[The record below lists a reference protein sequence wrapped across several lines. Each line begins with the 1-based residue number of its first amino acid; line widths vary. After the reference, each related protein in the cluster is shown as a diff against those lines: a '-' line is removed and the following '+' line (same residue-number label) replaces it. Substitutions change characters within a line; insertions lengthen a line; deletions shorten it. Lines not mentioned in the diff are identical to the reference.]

1 MKLIRFDS
9 VGGASG
15 DMILA
20 ALIDLGAD
28 ADIVRER
35 LISLPIESFRID
47 IEDCDVHGT
56 RGKRLNVLSLHES
69 HHHRVL
75 ADIRALIEQSD
86 LPDPVKAL
94 SMATFGNLAAAEA
107 EAHHTTPDKIHFHE
121 VGAIDSIVDTVGS
134 CLALHLLD
142 ADGVRVGPL
151 PLGTGTVKTAHGLL
165 PIPVPATLALLK
177 GHPVTQTDEPF
188 ELVTPTGAA
197 LLTTWQ
203 KERPASGGQGRPLRS
218 GIGFGSRTLKGR
230 LNMLRAT
237 LFDLASATSA
247 TDTSCLVLETN
258 VDDMTPELVGTLVET
273 LLERGALDVF
283 VVPAQMKKQRPG
295 LLLTILC
302 RPQDKPKMLDTLFAE
317 STTFGVRETETR
329 RTMLDRRLVPVETP
343 YGAVNIKV
351 GTWQGRDTT
360 FAPEHADCVRCARA
374 RGVPV
379 RTVYEHAMRAAA
391 DHGQGLC

>member
-1 MKLIRFDS
+1 MKQVRFDS
-9 VGGASG
+9 IGGASG

-35 LISLPIESFRID
+35 LTSLPVEPFRID

-56 RGKRLNVLSLHES
+56 RGKRLNIHIPHEP
-69 HHHRVL
+69 HHHRVM
-75 ADIRALIEQSD
+75 ADIRAMIEGAD

-94 SMATFGNLAAAEA
+94 SIATFENLALAEA

-121 VGAIDSIVDTVGS
+121 VGAIDSIMDTVGS
-134 CLALHLLD
+134 CLALHLLG
-142 ADGVRVGPL
+142 ADSVVVGPL
-151 PLGTGTVKTAHGLL
+151 PLGTGTVETAHGLL

-177 GHPVTQTDEPF
+177 GHPVAQTDEPF

-203 KERPASGGQGRPLRS
+203 KERPASSGVGRPLRS

-237 LFDLASATSA
+237 LFDPADATYA
-247 TDTSCLVLETN
+247 TDVCLVLETN
-258 VDDMTPELVGTLVET
+258 VDDMTPELVGSLSET

-295 LLLTILC
+295 MLLTVLC
-302 RPQDKPKMLDTLFAE
+302 KPQDKPKMLDTLFTE
-317 STTFGVRETETR
+317 STTFGVRETEAR
-329 RTMLDRRLVPVETP
+329 RTLLDRRLVPVETP
-343 YGAVNIKV
+343 YGAVAIKV
-351 GTWQGRDTT
+351 GAWQGRDTT

-374 RGVPV
+374 HGVPV
-379 RTVYEHAMRAAA
+379 RAVYEHALRAVVTP
-391 DHGQGLC
+391 